1 MQHDSDGLGGW
12 NQVREG
18 TKGGSNEWRQVRSSE
33 DANRLGHVRVAPTGV
48 DEAAVT
54 LVGTRSLRV
63 WVLGGREGGWQSCWS
78 LHFLSIEI
86 VQGGLEMCCTALAS
100 VF

>member
-1 MQHDSDGLGGW
+1 MRHDSDDLGGW
-12 NQVREG
+12 NQVGEG

-54 LVGTRSLRV
+54 LAGTRTLRV
-63 WVLGGREGGWQSCWS
+63 WVLGGGGVGGAELLCHSISC
-78 LHFLSIEI
+78 LLRLSK
-86 VQGGLEMCCTALAS
+86 VG
-100 VF
+100 